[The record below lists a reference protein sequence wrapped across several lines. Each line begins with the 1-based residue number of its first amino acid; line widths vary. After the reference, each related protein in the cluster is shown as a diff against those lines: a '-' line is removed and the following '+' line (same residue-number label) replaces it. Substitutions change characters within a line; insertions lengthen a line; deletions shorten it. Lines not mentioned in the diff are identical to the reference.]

1 MANKTDSAPEAPAT
15 EAQPSVTLDD
25 FCVRISETVR
35 SPELI
40 AGFHHVERAA
50 GRLRGTFDEYK
61 TRFDAFRNL
70 PV

>member
-1 MANKTDSAPEAPAT
+1 MASKPEVAPEAT
-15 EAQPSVTLDD
+15 EIVETPSMTLDE
-25 FCVRISETVR
+25 FCLRLSETVR

-50 GRLRGTFDEYK
+50 GRLRGTFDEYS
-61 TRFDAFRNL
+61 TRFDAFRNQ